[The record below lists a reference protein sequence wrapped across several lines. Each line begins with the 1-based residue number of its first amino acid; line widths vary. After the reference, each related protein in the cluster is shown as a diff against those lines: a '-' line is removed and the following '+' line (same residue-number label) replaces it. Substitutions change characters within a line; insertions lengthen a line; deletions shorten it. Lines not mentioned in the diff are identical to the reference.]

1 MYECMYE
8 PQSSN
13 TQQSMQAVDA
23 SEQKWILTQAVRE
36 MLDVEAV

>member
-13 TQQSMQAVDA
+13 TQQSMQAV
-23 SEQKWILTQAVRE
+23 EVTVQQCVLTQAVKA